1 MMPAQHL
8 QSVAELAVGGMIN
21 GVVEGLL
28 IAFCGWILLRTMRRQ
43 NSNTRFAVWLAT
55 LTSVALLPVIGRVSS
70 GGSAGSASRFEF
82 LLPSSWAR
90 DIFFVWA
97 LIAAAGLA
105 KILVGFWQL
114 HKLRESCV
122 PLDVDELHQSL
133 RALNANRFH
142 RRIQICVSEKARVP
156 AAIGFIKPIIVIP
169 AWALHELTPGEL
181 NTVVLHELAHLRRW
195 DDWTNLAQK
204 IVGALLFFHP
214 AVWWI
219 DRGLVREREMAC
231 DDFVLAATA
240 DHREYAK
247 CLVSVAEKT
256 LLRRSFALAQAMAE
270 RMHLTAQRVTRI
282 LQGARSAENPAT
294 TKIWKPAVAVM
305 AAVSAV
311 CLISLAR
318 EPNLIAFDDGNP
330 QPGAIAETAPHFDA
344 KVIPASFIARDSTH
358 TAQEHAIAK
367 SAVAKRVAR
376 HRAVKAMMSLT
387 ASNAQP
393 AIQILPQ
400 ITNAKGHESVQATAP
415 HAVLVI
421 MQKNEV
427 DAYGHVWSVSVWQ
440 LTVYHPDQPATRQV
454 SKGVPPKST

>member
-8 QSVAELAVGGMIN
+8 QSVAELAVGGMLN
-21 GVVEGLL
+21 GVAEGLL
-28 IAFCGWILLRTMRRQ
+28 IAFCGWVLLRIMRRQ

-55 LTSVALLPVIGRVSS
+55 LASVALLPIIGRASS

-82 LLPSSWAR
+82 LLPASWAR

-105 KILVGFWQL
+105 KILVGFWRL
-114 HKLRESCV
+114 HKLRKSCV
-122 PLDVDELHQSL
+122 PLSPHDLHHSL
-133 RALNANRFH
+133 HTLNANRFH
-142 RRIQICVSEKARVP
+142 RRIEICVSEKARVP

-169 AWALHELTPGEL
+169 AWALNELTPGEL

-204 IVGALLFFHP
+204 IVGAILFFHP

-240 DHREYAK
+240 DHRGYAK
-247 CLVSVAEKT
+247 CLVSVAEKSF
-256 LLRRSFALAQAMAE
+256 LRRGFALAQAMAE

-282 LQGARSAENPAT
+282 LQGARSAEEPAT
-294 TKIWKPAVAVM
+294 TKVWKPAVAVIT
-305 AAVSAV
+305 AVSAV
-311 CLISLAR
+311 CLVSLAH
-318 EPNLIAFDDGNP
+318 EPNLVAFDDGNSETV
-330 QPGAIAETAPHFDA
+330 AIAETAPHFA
-344 KVIPASFIARDSTH
+344 ANVIPASFIALNSNISAHNH
-358 TAQEHAIAK
+358 TVAK
-367 SAVAKRVAR
+367 SGVAKHVVKRR
-376 HRAVKAMMSLT
+376 PVKAETSLI
-387 ASNAQP
+387 AANAYP
-393 AIQILPQ
+393 PIRTLPQ
-400 ITNAKGHESVQATAP
+400 MTNVKGQDTIQAMAP
-415 HAVLVI
+415 HTVLVI

-427 DAYGHVWSVSVWQ
+427 DAYGRVWSVSVWQ